1 MIYQTD
7 YLVSRSREASLRTA
21 LDFVGELW
29 TQRLNVHVAAL
40 IRSIARTNT
49 CRITRPALLVFTS
62 MYLPE
67 KRWKEPEKE
76 EDEDEEKASRVER
89 EDEEHE

>member
-40 IRSIARTNT
+40 IR
-49 CRITRPALLVFTS
+49 

-67 KRWKEPEKE
+67 KRRKEPEKE